1 MGLIGGAVGG
11 FVANILQLAGSGM
24 SITVIP
30 GILLYLDS
38 QLLPYILV
46 NVIAIATGFAL
57 TYFFGF
63 KDEDLKEI

>member
-11 FVANILQLAGSGM
+11 FVANILQLAESNI
-24 SITVIP
+24 SITIIP

-46 NVIAIATGFAL
+46 NVIAIATAFAL
-57 TYFFGF
+57 TYFFGCN
-63 KDEDLKEI
+63 DEDLKEI

>member
-1 MGLIGGAVGG
+1 
-11 FVANILQLAGSGM
+11 M